1 MPEKSIAVAKKLI
14 SGRSLLQKWAS
25 LITELF
31 GAAKPFL

>member
-25 LITELF
+25 LISQQFGTE
-31 GAAKPFL
+31 KPFL